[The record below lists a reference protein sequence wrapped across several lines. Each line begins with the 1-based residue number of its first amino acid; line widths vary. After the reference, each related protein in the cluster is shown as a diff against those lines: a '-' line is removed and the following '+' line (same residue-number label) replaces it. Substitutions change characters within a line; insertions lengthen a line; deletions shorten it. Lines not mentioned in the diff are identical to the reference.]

1 MFHDTYKITLF
12 LKEHSHDGPQTN
24 NNNEQAIEHI
34 EGMNIHY
41 DTDDSIQTIRRGCII
56 VLSVHCWMRRPP

>member
-1 MFHDTYKITLF
+1 MMD
-12 LKEHSHDGPQTN
+12 LK
-24 NNNEQAIEHI
+24 QAIEHI

-41 DTDDSIQTIRRGCII
+41 DTDDSIQTIRRRRII